1 MFIKIIKNKKILIY
15 VVTILSFVVFLVLT
29 LGNKKTKIPQTEYI
43 INEGGD
49 RNKQED
55 EVFLT
60 PDKTQDTL
68 QGTEKIS
75 DDLEFAKHMRNLY
88 REYPWLSRLPIE
100 RDSYALIWV
109 IQEKA
114 FRIIMRISEDSPEEE
129 KKKIINQALKD
140 IDEITGVSH
149 ENYPYYVVY

>member
-1 MFIKIIKNKKILIY
+1 MFIKIIKNKKLLIY